1 MKRFLIALL
10 VAGVLALVVLV
21 GGTAQNRGCIPW
33 HTAVTTVGSLLSEG
47 NRGRAHCH

>member
-33 HTAVTTVGSLLSEG
+33 HTAVTTGGGVMSEG
-47 NRGRAHCH
+47 NRGQAYCR